1 MALLIAATALV
12 IASHVV
18 PSAPGLR
25 ERLIRSLGRPGFYA
39 GHSLISLLALGLLV
53 WAYWSA
59 GPQDWLYE
67 PIGAARIIGLAAMAV
82 ATLLV
87 TARLTTRPAP
97 DRPRGIY
104 RATGVPGSLGVLLWA
119 LVHLLN
125 LGEARAVVVF
135 GGLAIMTLIA
145 LVKNLAVAGAADRNV
160 GWPPFAAILGGREI
174 LVWREIGWWRLAL
187 GLLAYA
193 GPVVIGRDPLAG
205 VWQANAATAGF
216 HGGRTASSEPI
227 RETARLPIDA
237 GQSALEHAAA

>member
-104 RATGVPGSLGVLLWA
+104 RVTAVPGSLGVLLWA

-135 GGLAIMTLIA
+135 G
-145 LVKNLAVAGAADRNV
+145 VSR
-160 GWPPFAAILGGREI
+160 P
-174 LVWREIGWWRLAL
+174 
-187 GLLAYA
+187 
-193 GPVVIGRDPLAG
+193 
-205 VWQANAATAGF
+205 
-216 HGGRTASSEPI
+216 
-227 RETARLPIDA
+227 
-237 GQSALEHAAA
+237 

>member
-1 MALLIAATALV
+1 
-12 IASHVV
+12 
-18 PSAPGLR
+18 
-25 ERLIRSLGRPGFYA
+25 
-39 GHSLISLLALGLLV
+39 
-53 WAYWSA
+53 
-59 GPQDWLYE
+59 
-67 PIGAARIIGLAAMAV
+67 
-82 ATLLV
+82 V

-216 HGGRTASSEPI
+216 HGGRTASSAPI
-227 RETARLPIDA
+227 RETAGLPIDA